1 MELTAT
7 ERGRGHQLRDDFD
20 ESLWVQVRD
29 FVFTQQHW
37 DCAARE
43 AASIAALMELSPR
56 SRILDMPSGPGRH
69 AIAFSAL
76 GHRVTGVDRC
86 ASYLNEACRRADA
99 ANCPVEWVC
108 GDMRHFTS
116 AEKFDAAVNLYTSF
130 GYFADPADDI
140 LVLRTVQA
148 CLKNGGRFMLDLT
161 SREILT
167 RKDRLRERR
176 LQFVGGHYAER
187 SHLSDD
193 ACWLFSGRLF
203 SGAGAFTHSTSCWK
217 CSVPSDSRASGHAA
231 IFTALRSI
239 GMLNGWFCWHARIE
253 RFVRFAAISHCPR
266 RRHC

>member
-193 ACWLFSGRLF
+193 ACWLFKDVEIVRNEQRQTFQWGRRIYSLDELLEMLSAVGF
-203 SGAGAFTHSTSCWK
+203 ASIRT
-217 CSVPSDSRASGHAA
+217 CSNFHGTPFDRNAERLVLLARAD
-231 IFTALRSI
+231 
-239 GMLNGWFCWHARIE
+239 
-253 RFVRFAAISHCPR
+253 
-266 RRHC
+266 